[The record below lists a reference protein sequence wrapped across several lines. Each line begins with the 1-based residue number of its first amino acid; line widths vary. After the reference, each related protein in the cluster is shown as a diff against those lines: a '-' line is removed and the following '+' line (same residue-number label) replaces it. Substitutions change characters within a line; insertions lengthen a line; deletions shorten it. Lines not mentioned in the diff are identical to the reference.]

1 MKDYVIG
8 GEKDKSGFTKIP
20 WSLVKNLT
28 DKAKTS
34 SVKRELYLL
43 HQIDRKTNTSKD
55 PIQKLI
61 LAIEKGTYLIPH
73 KHNLSKTET
82 TICIQGRVAVLIFDD
97 KGNLRDYCI
106 IGPKE
111 EFLGTKT
118 NTDNYHTSI
127 AFKNKSVIVEFT
139 EGPYNVNTHKQRA
152 KWAPVEGSDEGKKWV
167 KKLEAKIKE
176 LA

>member
-20 WSLVKNLT
+20 WALIRDLT
-28 DKAKTS
+28 NRAKTS

-43 HQIDRKTNTSKD
+43 HQLDKKTNTSKD

-61 LAIEKGTYLIPH
+61 LAVEKGTYLIPH

-82 TICIQGRVAVLIFDD
+82 TICIQGKVAVLIFDD
-97 KGNLRDYCI
+97 RGRLREYCI
-106 IGPKE
+106 IGPRE
-111 EFLGTKT
+111 DFLGTKT

-127 AFKNKSVIVEFT
+127 ALSNKSVIVEFT
-139 EGPYNVNTHKQRA
+139 EGPYDANTHKQRA
-152 KWAPVEGSDEGKKWV
+152 AWAPVEGSNEGKKWV
-167 KKLEAKIKE
+167 KELEIKIKE
-176 LA
+176 LS